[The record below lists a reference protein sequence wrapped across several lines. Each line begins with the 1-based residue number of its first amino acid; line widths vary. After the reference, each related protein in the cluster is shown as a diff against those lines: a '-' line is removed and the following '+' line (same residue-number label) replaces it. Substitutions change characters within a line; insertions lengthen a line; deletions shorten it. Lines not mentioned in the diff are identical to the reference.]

1 VTTERTD
8 VIAIDGRRYVSR
20 VLGAGPPLVLL
31 NGYSATAADWDPT
44 LLGELASSFTVYA
57 PDHRGLGD
65 SELGDPA
72 ELSIGGMADDV
83 RALLDA
89 HGLDTAAVAGW
100 SMGGFVAQRLAL
112 DTPVRVSSLVL
123 MGTDPGG
130 PLAIRATPEHWAQ
143 LTDHSGTP
151 REQATRLIPLLFPA
165 VLVPAIDDA
174 FGDLIAEA
182 RARMSHPA
190 VEAQQRAMEAW
201 HGAEQPS
208 PDPATAPPVLV
219 MVGTHDV
226 VIPPE
231 NDDVLARVWPDAE
244 VDRFAEGGHAF
255 FAIEPTRVAERIR
268 GFVRR

>member
-1 VTTERTD
+1 VTLERTQT
-8 VIAIDGRRYVSR
+8 IEIDGRRYASR

-31 NGYSATAADWDPT
+31 NGYSASAADWDPT

-57 PDHRGLGD
+57 PDHRGMGE

-72 ELSIGGMADDV
+72 ELSISSMADDV
-83 RALLDA
+83 RALMDA
-89 HGLDTAAVAGW
+89 RGIDAAAVAGW

-112 DTPVRVSSLVL
+112 DTPDRVSSLTL
-123 MGTDPGG
+123 MASDPGG
-130 PLAIRATPEHWAQ
+130 PLAIRAAPEHWEQ

-151 REQATRLIPLLFPA
+151 REQASRLIPLLFPPA
-165 VLVPAIDDA
+165 LVPAIDEA
-174 FGDLIAEA
+174 FGDLIAAA
-182 RARMSHPA
+182 RAELSRPA
-190 VEAQQRAMEAW
+190 AEAQQRAMAEW
-201 HGAEQPS
+201 HATAPAA

-231 NDDVLARVWPDAE
+231 NDDVLERVWPKTE

-268 GFVRR
+268 GFARR

>member
-8 VIAIDGRRYVSR
+8 VITIDGRRYVSR

-89 HGLDTAAVAGW
+89 HSIDTAALAGW
-100 SMGGFVAQRLAL
+100 SMGGFVAQRFAL
-112 DTPVRVSSLVL
+112 DTPARVSSLVL

-182 RARMSHPA
+182 RARMSHPVVA
-190 VEAQQRAMEAW
+190 AQQRAMEAW